1 MQVAAFN
8 KFRQFRDA
16 MLNIPDRVA
25 AMLAAETDAAKCY
38 EILATEIRKALNEFA
53 DANG

>member
-1 MQVAAFN
+1 
-8 KFRQFRDA
+8 

-25 AMLAAETDAAKCY
+25 AMVAAEGEAAKCY
-38 EILATEIRKALNEFA
+38 EILATEIRRALNDFA

>member
-1 MQVAAFN
+1 MAAFN
-8 KFRQFRDA
+8 KFRQFRDH

-25 AMLAAETDAAKCY
+25 AMVAAETEASKCHQ
-38 EILATEIRKALNEFA
+38 ILTTEIRRALNEFA

>member
-1 MQVAAFN
+1 VAAFN
-8 KFRQFRDA
+8 KFRQFRDH

-25 AMLAAETDAAKCY
+25 AMVAAETEAAKCY
-38 EILATEIRKALNEFA
+38 EILAIEIRRALNEFA